1 MRTRGALA
9 TACLSLALLLA
20 ACDRPQETQLRF
32 TAMGT
37 LVDVIVYGRDP
48 GSAERAAAEVESL
61 FHELHAAWDPWGQ
74 GELGRL
80 NEAMDG
86 GNVLDP
92 GHDLYV
98 VLARA
103 ADLSRASGG
112 RFDPA
117 IGGLVRLWGFS
128 KDDAPPEEPP
138 EADEIAAEL
147 ARAKPLDAVLRG
159 DGRIAAS
166 RGLAIDLGGFAKGV
180 AVDRAI
186 GQLRAAGVENAI
198 VNAGGDLRA
207 IGRHGDRPWR
217 IGIRDPR
224 STAVLA
230 VIEIA
235 GDEAVF
241 TSGDYERYF
250 VHEGTRYHH
259 ILDPQSGWPARG
271 LASVTVLDQLADRAD
286 AAATAL
292 FVAGPRDWLEVAVA
306 LGVSAVMVVDT
317 EGNVVLTP
325 EMQGRVDFLE
335 TPPPGRVAVREL
347 P

>member
-1 MRTRGALA
+1 V
-9 TACLSLALLLA
+9 ALLLA
-20 ACDRPQETQLRF
+20 CNRPQETQLRF

-37 LVDVIVYGRDP
+37 LVDVIVYGSDP
-48 GSAERAAAEVESL
+48 ESAERAAAEVESL
-61 FHELHAAWDPWGQ
+61 FHELHAAWDPWGE

-80 NEAMDG
+80 NQAMDG
-86 GNVLDP
+86 GSVLDP
-92 GHDLYV
+92 GHELYV

-128 KDDAPPEEPP
+128 RDDASPEEPP
-138 EADEIAAEL
+138 EADEITAEL
-147 ARAKPLDAVLRG
+147 AQAKPLDAVLRG

-166 RGLAIDLGGFAKGV
+166 PGLAIDLGGFAKGV

-250 VHEGTRYHH
+250 VHDGTRYHH
-259 ILDPQSGWPARG
+259 ILDPRSGWPAQHWRSVSVIAPAC
-271 LASVTVLDQLADRAD
+271 LAAGALSTIAMLSGAGAHDLLRRQGVGFLTID
-286 AAATAL
+286 AQ
-292 FVAGPRDWLEVAVA
+292 
-306 LGVSAVMVVDT
+306 
-317 EGNVVLTP
+317 N
-325 EMQGRVDFLE
+325 Q
-335 TPPPGRVAVREL
+335 VRQEI
-347 P
+347 PA